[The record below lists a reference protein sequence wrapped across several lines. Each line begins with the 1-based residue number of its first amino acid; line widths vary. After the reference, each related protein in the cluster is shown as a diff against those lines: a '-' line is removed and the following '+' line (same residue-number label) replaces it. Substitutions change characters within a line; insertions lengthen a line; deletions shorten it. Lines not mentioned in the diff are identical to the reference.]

1 MIFFKTC
8 IVVIYF
14 SITLFANTINE
25 IDESYAKT
33 MQGLS
38 YKEECPISLSD
49 LRIVNIKYL
58 GFDDDIHFGD
68 LIVHKDVAVEVFKI
82 FEELF
87 EIKYPIEKIL
97 PIEKYKADD
106 FESIEDNNT
115 SAFNCRK
122 AEASNNYSKHSFGKA
137 IDINPIQN
145 PYIYKDGTSSH
156 KKSKEFI
163 NRILKNDT
171 AQNKAMLLANSK
183 VVLIFKKYGW
193 KWGGDWKNIKDYQHF
208 QK

>member
-8 IVVIYF
+8 IVVTFF

-68 LIVHKDVAVEVFKI
+68 LIVHKDVAV
-82 FEELF
+82 
-87 EIKYPIEKIL
+87 
-97 PIEKYKADD
+97 
-106 FESIEDNNT
+106 
-115 SAFNCRK
+115 
-122 AEASNNYSKHSFGKA
+122 
-137 IDINPIQN
+137 
-145 PYIYKDGTSSH
+145 
-156 KKSKEFI
+156 
-163 NRILKNDT
+163 
-171 AQNKAMLLANSK
+171 
-183 VVLIFKKYGW
+183 
-193 KWGGDWKNIKDYQHF
+193 
-208 QK
+208 